1 MKFLAEVAEKKYF
14 KNYEQFDNSLAEAF
28 QAVNRSYHSVAD
40 PILHLER
47 FTADFVFK
55 YEKDLEK
62 TAKKTYKKVVD
73 LVSPL
78 FQWMES
84 GDKIETKAKE
94 LNKTEERNKIEII
107 RNFSKL
113 HNFTLDESQNNTI
126 YFA

>member
-14 KNYEQFDNSLAEAF
+14 KNYEQFDNSLSEAF
-28 QAVNRSYHSVAD
+28 QAVNRSYHSIAD
-40 PILHLER
+40 PILDLEK
-47 FTADFVFK
+47 FTADFIFK
-55 YEKDLEK
+55 YENDLKK

-78 FQWMES
+78 FRWMES
-84 GDKIETKAKE
+84 EDKIETKYKE
-94 LNKTEERNKIEII
+94 LNKIEEQNKTEII

-113 HNFTLDESQNNTI
+113 DNFMLNESQNNTM

>member
-14 KNYEQFDNSLAEAF
+14 KNYEQFDNSLTEAF
-28 QAVNRSYHSVAD
+28 QAVNRSYHSIAD
-40 PILHLER
+40 PILDLER
-47 FTADFVFK
+47 FTTNFIFK

-84 GDKIETKAKE
+84 EDKIETKAKE
-94 LNKTEERNKIEII
+94 LNKTEEQNKTEII

-113 HNFTLDESQNNTI
+113 DNFMLNESQNNTM